1 MSPRTHNRPPGFLL
15 SSLSRSHVPA
25 GGGVYLVKAEREE
38 MIMAMTSEV
47 TVSTGTATHA
57 TIQSSLGDLTVVSRG
72 GSVTG
77 LYFPHHW
84 HLPDRASFGQY
95 RDAGFDDVRRQLDE
109 YLAGARRE
117 FDLPVETAGSPLQE
131 RVWQLIGRIPYAE
144 TVSYGELARE
154 LGDGVTAQEVGAAV
168 GRNPVSIIVP
178 CHRVVGASGSLT
190 GYAGGLRRK
199 RILLDLERDVA
210 GRSARLF

>member
-1 MSPRTHNRPPGFLL
+1 
-15 SSLSRSHVPA
+15 
-25 GGGVYLVKAEREE
+25 
-38 MIMAMTSEV
+38 MIMATTSEV
-47 TVSTGTATHA
+47 PVFTGTSTHA
-57 TIQSSLGDLTVVSRG
+57 TIRSSLGDLTVVARG

-84 HLPDRASFGQY
+84 HLPDPASFGQY

-109 YLAGARRE
+109 YLAGARLK
-117 FDLPVETAGSPLQE
+117 FDVPAETAGSPLQE
-131 RVWQLIGRIPYAE
+131 RVWQLIGQIPYGE

-178 CHRVVGASGSLT
+178 CHRVVGASGGLT

>member
-1 MSPRTHNRPPGFLL
+1 
-15 SSLSRSHVPA
+15 
-25 GGGVYLVKAEREE
+25 
-38 MIMAMTSEV
+38 MAMTSEV
-47 TVSTGTATHA
+47 PVSTGTARHA
-57 TIQSSLGDLTVVSRG
+57 TIRSSLGDLTVVARG
-72 GSVTG
+72 ESVTG

-84 HLPDRASFGQY
+84 HMPDQASFGRY
-95 RDAGFDDVRRQLDE
+95 RDAGFDAARRQLDE
-109 YLAGARRE
+109 YLAGERRE
-117 FDLPVETAGSPLQE
+117 FDVPVETAGSPLQE
-131 RVWQLIGRIPYAE
+131 RVWQLIGQVPYGT

-154 LGDGVTAQEVGAAV
+154 LGGAVTAQEVGAAV

-178 CHRVVGASGSLT
+178 CHRVVGASGGLT